1 MKLTIDSSTITEQI
15 TPFGNATTW
24 SIQLFDEN
32 DNVITVT
39 TGDKQETID
48 AAVQLAATV
57 NTHPEN
63 EQLKKAG

>member
-1 MKLTIDSSTITEQI
+1 MKLAIKSNTLAEQI

-39 TGDKQETID
+39 TGDRQETID
-48 AAVQLAATV
+48 AAVELSALIK
-57 NTHPEN
+57 THPVN
-63 EQLKKAG
+63 EKTETT